1 MLKLF
6 VLDAQSNGRIPAVAR
21 AAEERDLLQ
30 TKSWQTDWTSEAA
43 LEMPNKVALCRADDG
58 ELLGLMSYEVDRG
71 ALAVEVIYLES
82 ARHSNANLLHTTG
95 EKRKYFGVARALLA
109 YAIQISM
116 DSGFDGVLIF
126 KAKTSELL
134 KYYMETLGA
143 RQVAAYD
150 PFRLVLW
157 EDAAEKILADYQE
170 G

>member
-6 VLDAQSNGRIPAVAR
+6 VLDAQTKEKIWTVAR
-21 AAEERDLLQ
+21 AAKREDLIR
-30 TKSWQTDWTSEAA
+30 TKNWQTDWTSDAA
-43 LEMPNKVALCRADDG
+43 SEMPNKVALCRADDG
-58 ELLGLMSYEVDRG
+58 ALLGLMSYEIDRG

-82 ARHSNANLLHTTG
+82 ARHSNANLLHETG
-95 EKRKYFGVARALLA
+95 ESRKYFGVARALFA

-134 KYYMETLGA
+134 KYYVETLGA

-157 EDAAEKILADYQE
+157 EDAAERILADYKE